1 MELTDIRSY
10 FRSESW
16 ISTRISSV
24 SGSLGKKIRLPQN
37 GAINGI
43 LYFLLSGL
51 LGFTAFQWAQDDILS
66 QWRKSH
72 FPSFALLKG
81 SLAGLGWSEMKDP
94 AMVQRAMRSLPVST
108 DQSVRLWY
116 TSDLEWLA
124 VFARSGQEEE
134 SSLRTFCRSCLSTA
148 QEWVPASLGWEGFE
162 EVLKAIE
169 KKKSKDQLIPQAA
182 GHKKLEARDS
192 REIIY

>member
-1 MELTDIRSY
+1 VLTDIRSH
-10 FRSESW
+10 FRAESW

-24 SGSLGKKIRLPQN
+24 SRSFRKKIGIPQSR
-37 GAINGI
+37 AINGT
-43 LYFLLSGL
+43 LYFLLSGF

-72 FPSFALLKG
+72 FPSLALLKG
-81 SLAGLGWSEMKDP
+81 SLAGLGWSEMRDP
-94 AMVQRAMRSLPVST
+94 AKVQRTMRSLPVST

-116 TSDLEWLA
+116 TSDLEWVA
-124 VFARSGQEEE
+124 IFTKAGQEED
-134 SSLRTFCRSCLSTA
+134 SSLRVFCRSCSSAA
-148 QEWVPASLGWEGFE
+148 QGWGPASLGWEGFE

-169 KKKSKDQLIPQAA
+169 KKKANDQLVPQAA
-182 GHKKLEARDS
+182 EHKRLEARDS

>member
-1 MELTDIRSY
+1 MELADTRSH
-10 FRSESW
+10 FGTKSW

-24 SGSLGKKIRLPQN
+24 SGSLGKKVRLPQSR
-37 GAINGI
+37 AINGI
-43 LYFLLSGL
+43 LYFLLSGF

-72 FPSFALLKG
+72 FPSLALLKG

-94 AMVQRAMRSLPVST
+94 AKVQRAMRSLPVSS

-116 TSDLEWLA
+116 TRDLEWVA
-124 VFARSGQEEE
+124 VFARSGQEED
-134 SSLRTFCRSCLSTA
+134 SSLKTFCRSCLSVA

-169 KKKSKDQLIPQAA
+169 NRKSKDQLIPQVA
-182 GHKKLEARDS
+182 GHKSLQARDS